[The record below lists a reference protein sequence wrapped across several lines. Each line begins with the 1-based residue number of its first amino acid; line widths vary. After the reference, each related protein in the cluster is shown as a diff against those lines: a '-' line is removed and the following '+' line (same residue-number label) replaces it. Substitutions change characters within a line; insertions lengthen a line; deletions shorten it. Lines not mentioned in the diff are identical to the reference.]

1 MSVIPNNNNAT
12 ARDCTHG
19 KDLFMTKEQIKKLAI
34 NQMVDDIKD
43 YEKHGVFG
51 EDLWDSI
58 NIYDYSNSLTEKD
71 KIKAFQIAGYEVYQ

>member
-1 MSVIPNNNNAT
+1 
-12 ARDCTHG
+12 
-19 KDLFMTKEQIKKLAI
+19 MTKEQSRKLAI
-34 NQMVDDIKD
+34 TQMVDDIKD

-58 NIYDYSNSLTEKD
+58 NVCDYSNSLTEKD